1 MSRMMPEY
9 LMALDRPDDDFE
21 AGEARL
27 EQHLR
32 NGGPGDVPAASSEPA
47 EPRTRE
53 EYYETLRA
61 ADASS
66 ADAGSADGG
75 SADDG
80 SADDG
85 SADGSSSEEPDVADP
100 RTDQSGWDSIDAAN
114 SSMISRVCGGMR
126 SAKLSGR
133 LDAFRAISY
142 LSITAPSGSLPRR
155 GRRG

>member
-32 NGGPGDVPAASSEPA
+32 DGGPGDVPAARSEPA

-61 ADASS
+61 ADGSS
-66 ADAGSADGG
+66 ADGGSADGGSGDDGSADGG
-75 SADDG
+75 SADG
-80 SADDG
+80 G
-85 SADGSSSEEPDVADP
+85 SADGRSDAGGSADGGSAATGRVRSLTLPTREP
-100 RTDQSGWDSIDAAN
+100 
-114 SSMISRVCGGMR
+114 ISPAGTR
-126 SAKLSGR
+126 
-133 LDAFRAISY
+133 
-142 LSITAPSGSLPRR
+142 
-155 GRRG
+155 